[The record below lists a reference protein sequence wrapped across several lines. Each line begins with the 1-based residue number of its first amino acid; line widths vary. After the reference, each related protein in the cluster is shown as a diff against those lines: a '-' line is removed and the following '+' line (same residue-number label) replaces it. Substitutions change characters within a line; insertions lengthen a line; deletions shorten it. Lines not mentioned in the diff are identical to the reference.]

1 MNPVSVI
8 MPQNGDINTAPTYL
22 FDHSDLYKQD
32 PREAALAW
40 FKEARYGL
48 GIHYGLYSLI
58 GKGERA
64 LMEGALTEDEY
75 HALPKLLKANH
86 FEANDIVEFAIA
98 NGMRYLNFNVR
109 NADGFSLFNTAQ
121 TDFNIVNTP
130 AHRDLLAELASV
142 CEYHGIGLCLHYALG
157 EDWHHAKGPRK
168 GCERSKEDLLEY
180 REFIMGQLNELLT
193 QYGPIGAICFQE
205 IEGVLGHADGEA
217 FDCADLYRYVRHLQP
232 QTLVAFEQGIHG
244 SEDFFSCVKA
254 IPSEDAPDELQGF
267 IHKQVDKTLEIR
279 MSLTPNAWGYHAEA
293 AGRHEREEA
302 VWEQLRYAQRANSNL
317 LVNTALMPDGSLDA
331 EDINTLLEIG
341 RRIEQGGYPQ

>member
-64 LMEGALTEDEY
+64 LMAGALTEDEY

-98 NGMRYLNFNVR
+98 NGMRYLNFSVR
-109 NADGFSLFNTAQ
+109 NADGFSLYNTAQ

-142 CEYHGIGLCLHYALG
+142 CEYHGIGL
-157 EDWHHAKGPRK
+157 
-168 GCERSKEDLLEY
+168 
-180 REFIMGQLNELLT
+180 
-193 QYGPIGAICFQE
+193 
-205 IEGVLGHADGEA
+205 
-217 FDCADLYRYVRHLQP
+217 
-232 QTLVAFEQGIHG
+232 
-244 SEDFFSCVKA
+244 
-254 IPSEDAPDELQGF
+254 
-267 IHKQVDKTLEIR
+267 
-279 MSLTPNAWGYHAEA
+279 
-293 AGRHEREEA
+293 
-302 VWEQLRYAQRANSNL
+302 
-317 LVNTALMPDGSLDA
+317 
-331 EDINTLLEIG
+331 
-341 RRIEQGGYPQ
+341 